1 LRYQY
6 LEELVADREK
16 AVFSLREELEKV
28 TNCMF
33 ISTWT
38 RGMNFLEC
46 FQYAQWSKELAEN
59 NIPAGM
65 DEFLVEMGMAQAG
78 QIGSEALD
86 VKPNI

>member
-1 LRYQY
+1 
-6 LEELVADREK
+6 
-16 AVFSLREELEKV
+16 
-28 TNCMF
+28 
-33 ISTWT
+33 
-38 RGMNFLEC
+38 MNFLQC